1 MPNLLTY
8 YIEETQYNNIT
19 ILLWRLPLSNAL
31 NNAIH
36 VRTIRKSRK
45 AKR

>member
-8 YIEETQYNNIT
+8 YIEETQYNN
-19 ILLWRLPLSNAL
+19 LLWMLPLSNAL